1 MNSRDL
7 GLFLARGAV
16 GGTLAAHGFQKL
28 FGMFGGGG
36 LDGTEQAFQKMGFH
50 PARQAAIASGVCEGI
65 GGSMLVIGAATPV
78 AAAAIA
84 GNLAVAAS
92 VHRPNGFFATD
103 GGLEFPGTLSVVA
116 AGLALTGP
124 GNLSF
129 DRILKHRYSK
139 AWMGFAALLTAGGV
153 AASLVQRRE
162 QTLAGSGP
170 GTEEMAPMTGM
181 EDDTAENPTSSEAA

>member
-7 GLFLARGAV
+7 GLFVARTAV
-16 GGTLAAHGFQKL
+16 GGSLAAHGFQKL

-36 LDGTEQAFQKMGFH
+36 IDGTEQAFQQMGFH

-65 GGSMLVIGAATPV
+65 GGSMLVLGAATPV

-103 GGLEFPGTLSVVA
+103 GGLELPGTLAVVA
-116 AGLALTGP
+116 GGLALTGP

-129 DRILKHRYSK
+129 DRLLKHRYSK
-139 AWMGFAALLTAGGV
+139 GWMGFAALLVAGGV

-162 QTLAGSGP
+162 QALAGSGP
-170 GTEEMAPMTGM
+170 GTEEKAPETGM
-181 EDDTAENPTSSEAA
+181 EDEPTEQSSTEAA

>member
-1 MNSRDL
+1 MNTRDL
-7 GLFLARGAV
+7 GLFAARAAL

-36 LDGTEQAFQKMGFH
+36 IEGTAAAFEQMGFDM
-50 PARQAAIASGVCEGI
+50 PRQSAIASGVCEGI

-92 VHRPNGFFATD
+92 VHRPNGFFNSD
-103 GGLEFPGTLSVVA
+103 GGLELPATLAAVA

-129 DRILKHRYSK
+129 DRLLKHRYSK
-139 AWMGFAALLTAGGV
+139 GWMGFAALAAAAGV
-153 AASLVQRRE
+153 AASIVQRRE
-162 QTLAGSGP
+162 QKLAAEGSGP
-170 GTEEMAPMTGM
+170 AAEAPATGADPTEETV
-181 EDDTAENPTSSEAA
+181 SSSAA